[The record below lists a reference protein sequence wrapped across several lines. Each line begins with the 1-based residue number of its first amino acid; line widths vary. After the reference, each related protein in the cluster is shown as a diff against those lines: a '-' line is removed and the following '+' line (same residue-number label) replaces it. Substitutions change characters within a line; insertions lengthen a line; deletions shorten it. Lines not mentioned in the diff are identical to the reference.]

1 MPPHVAV
8 DTVPYKIFISGKTG
22 VGKTALAARLAGM
35 QIPSTHYETTGRFKR
50 VPKTFWLGA
59 PLQNIF

>member
-35 QIPSTHYETTGRFKR
+35 QIPSTHYETTGRSRTDFQNIW
-50 VPKTFWLGA
+50 PGA
-59 PLQNIF
+59 PL